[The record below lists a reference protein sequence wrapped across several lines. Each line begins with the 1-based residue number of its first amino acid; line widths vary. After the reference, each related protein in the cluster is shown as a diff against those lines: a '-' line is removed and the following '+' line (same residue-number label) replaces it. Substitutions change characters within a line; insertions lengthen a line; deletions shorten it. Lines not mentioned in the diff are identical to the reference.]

1 MANFQQL
8 INQARMMQEKLQKEM
23 ADLRVEATA
32 GGGMVTVT
40 MSGSKQL
47 LSLRI
52 EKEAL
57 DGDMEMLQ
65 DLVIAAVNEASRK
78 VDQSLGNQL
87 GGLAGSLNLKGL
99 F

>member
-1 MANFQQL
+1 
-8 INQARMMQEKLQKEM
+8 
-23 ADLRVEATA
+23 
-32 GGGMVTVT
+32 
-40 MSGSKQL
+40 

-52 EKEAL
+52 EKETL
-57 DGDMEMLQ
+57 DGDMDMLQ